1 MTTKKNGYIS
11 IENALAMLHPI
22 GSCLIL
28 SDTTDPN
35 TLFDG
40 TVWEL
45 IGQDKCIIGAGNKFT
60 VMQNIPAGLP
70 NITGTIDCLNRKD
83 AGLFCS
89 INSTYSGAFR
99 GSNPS
104 RTRGGG
110 QSVPNNPA
118 TLNFNASLSN
128 SIYGAS
134 DTVQPPSIA
143 LFIWRRTA

>member
-1 MTTKKNGYIS
+1 
-11 IENALAMLHPI
+11 MLHPV

-60 VMQNIPAGLP
+60 AMQDVPAGLP
-70 NITGTIDCLNRKD
+70 NITSSALNIVRYEGAGSMLTDGALDVESGNGVELSSAEYQNCLSRK
-83 AGLFCS
+83 L
-89 INSTYSGAFR
+89 
-99 GSNPS
+99 
-104 RTRGGG
+104 
-110 QSVPNNPA
+110 V
-118 TLNFNASLSN
+118 FNASLSN

>member
-1 MTTKKNGYIS
+1 
-11 IENALAMLHPI
+11 MLHPV

-60 VMQNIPAGLP
+60 AMQDIPAGLP
-70 NITGTIDCLNRKD
+70 NIYGKFSTGAENKGQT
-83 AGLFCS
+83 A
-89 INSTYSGAFR
+89 TGAF
-99 GSNPS
+99 
-104 RTRGGG
+104 
-110 QSVPNNPA
+110 SVV
-118 TLNFNASLSN
+118 SN
-128 SIYGAS
+128 SEHRNTDGEWNNQRLITFDASKYNPIYGAS